1 MAEFISTFAT
11 GFQNIIKKNLPELI
25 KGVKILNIFDGLIH
39 YQYNGNS
46 RDLEKI
52 LYFNNTF
59 FVIKTYKTQ
68 NNNEI
73 DCFTMLINDF
83 YKEKKYFL
91 ISKGTFRVRFSN
103 ENQFVKIDKKV
114 IQKIEENVIKNSKM
128 KVDRVSPS
136 TEIWFSKRREG
147 FCFCG
152 QLIFKREFTEK
163 NLNKGELRPEIAYLI
178 CSFSDIHPNENILEP
193 FCGYGSIPIQLVKK
207 FHFNHLFACDI
218 DEHKISLLKEKKQLQ
233 NKDSV
238 SIFCEDALTLNN
250 IPDKSIDKIIT
261 DPPWGFYEEVGDILC
276 FYDKMFESFERVLKS
291 KESFVIIL
299 TARKTELEEIIQKH
313 KYNIVEKI
321 DTLVNGK
328 KAAVYKL
335 KR

>member
-1 MAEFISTFAT
+1 MAEFISTFTT

-46 RDLEKI
+46 RELEKI

-59 FVIKTYKTQ
+59 FVIKTLKTQ
-68 NNNEI
+68 NNNEN

-128 KVDRVSPS
+128 KLDRVSPS

-147 FCFCG
+147 F
-152 QLIFKREFTEK
+152 
-163 NLNKGELRPEIAYLI
+163 
-178 CSFSDIHPNENILEP
+178 
-193 FCGYGSIPIQLVKK
+193 
-207 FHFNHLFACDI
+207 
-218 DEHKISLLKEKKQLQ
+218 
-233 NKDSV
+233 
-238 SIFCEDALTLNN
+238 
-250 IPDKSIDKIIT
+250 
-261 DPPWGFYEEVGDILC
+261 
-276 FYDKMFESFERVLKS
+276 
-291 KESFVIIL
+291 
-299 TARKTELEEIIQKH
+299 
-313 KYNIVEKI
+313 
-321 DTLVNGK
+321 
-328 KAAVYKL
+328 
-335 KR
+335 